1 MATALTMS
9 SNPLPT
15 DGLQL
20 QRQQAQSSSSTDSK
34 ASIINAVP
42 AWGSYLYQNFLLP
55 AFSPSEW
62 LNTPGA
68 GPQHTNTDSNTVNT
82 DNNSTSDDTPSVMN
96 DYFGNATAASAMGN
110 TWSDQNNMF
119 SASSGFSSSSYNVI
133 TQPLARSQTHP
144 LPQTASYFPNHFQQ
158 SSNAG
163 PSSFYPQPYY
173 NAIPTHL
180 LQQTNSSTPS
190 SQTISPSIDVIEAQ
204 IRSSSSE
211 VKAVTQ
217 ALHAPALHDKRRRA
231 SSFDTDGSHDEDHDD
246 PLVEVDG
253 LGENVYEIAEG
264 VERDGMIWGMK
275 VEDYRALSA
284 RERKRVRNRIS
295 ARTFRAKRKEHLSTL
310 ETDLN
315 SKDLQIKLAKD
326 EAESLRRQVEELKLR
341 LCKYERI

>member
-1 MATALTMS
+1 
-9 SNPLPT
+9 
-15 DGLQL
+15 
-20 QRQQAQSSSSTDSK
+20 
-34 ASIINAVP
+34 VP

-82 DNNSTSDDTPSVMN
+82 DNNNTSDDTSSVMN

-180 LQQTNSSTPS
+180 LQQTNSSTSS

-204 IRSSSSE
+204 IVRTPSPTIDSNTSSPARKHNHRLHANTGKKRSSSSE

-295 ARTFRAKRKEHLSTL
+295 ARTFRAKRKGE
-310 ETDLN
+310 
-315 SKDLQIKLAKD
+315 
-326 EAESLRRQVEELKLR
+326 
-341 LCKYERI
+341 